1 MNKTNDVEKVRGER
15 DRIEEGELKAEM
27 GQYVF
32 LLYFHLEASLR
43 SLFPEHGGICMCA
56 CVCAH
61 LHVCTGVCV
70 YVHRLMCKIVSMH
83 ILIYAYTVC
92 VKLFVCSVR
101 ESF

>member
-1 MNKTNDVEKVRGER
+1 MNKTNDVKKVRGER

-43 SLFPEHGGICMCA
+43 SLFPEHSGICMCVHA

-70 YVHRLMCKIVSMH
+70 YVHRLMCKIVQCTYSFMH
-83 ILIYAYTVC
+83 IQYVQNYLC
-92 VKLFVCSVR
+92 VQ
-101 ESF
+101 

>member
-32 LLYFHLEASLR
+32 LLHFHLEASLR

-56 CVCAH
+56 RVLGDVC
-61 LHVCTGVCV
+61 
-70 YVHRLMCKIVSMH
+70 I
-83 ILIYAYTVC
+83 
-92 VKLFVCSVR
+92 CS
-101 ESF
+101 